1 MTKQRGP
8 GRPSDYNEDI
18 ATTICDRLAD
28 GESLRAICAS
38 AGMPNKATV
47 FRWIGSHEEFREQY
61 QWARELQA
69 DHILGRIRE
78 IADDS
83 SRDYVQKTGAD
94 GKVTWV
100 EDKEHIANCQ
110 LRINALFRVV
120 DRLAPKKHGRR

>member
-1 MTKQRGP
+1 MTEQRGP

-47 FRWIGSHEEFREQY
+47 LRWIGRHEEFREQY
-61 QWARELQA
+61 AWAREEQA
-69 DHILGRIRE
+69 DDILKEVIG

-83 SRDYVQKTGAD
+83 SGDYVEKTLPD
-94 GKVTWV
+94 GKVV
-100 EDKEHIANCQ
+100 MALNEENIRRAR
-110 LRINALFRVV
+110 LRINTRFKTAAL
-120 DRLAPKKHGRR
+120 LAPKKYGKR